1 MSSLSFSIRP
11 SSYSA
16 HSNPMFLDA
25 SARRCLDVRPSL
37 ELGTR
42 NVRLTLW
49 RDQMAR
55 ERGRCDPQLE
65 ALADGEDI
73 SFGVFEP
80 GGFCAAGGGDAVGH
94 LHAGHVVLFE
104 FHAA

>member
-1 MSSLSFSIRP
+1 MVLGCQTFPRARDKERP
-11 SSYSA
+11 T
-16 HSNPMFLDA
+16 HPM
-25 SARRCLDVRPSL
+25 
-37 ELGTR
+37 G
-42 NVRLTLW
+42 
-49 RDQMAR
+49 DQMAR
-55 ERGRCDPQLE
+55 ERGRRYPQLE

-104 FHAA
+104 FHAAGF